1 MWASLCASRELAWR
15 LTVRDVS
22 ARYRHTFL
30 GFLWAFLPPLATSA
44 IFVFLNSQKVLD
56 IGPTPI
62 AYAPYVLIGTTL
74 WQMFVDAL
82 QAPLRTVEQSRDMLI
97 KINFPRE
104 ALILSGLG
112 LVGFNF
118 LIRIVILVGTF
129 LYFQIPV
136 TPWIL
141 LAPLAMLM
149 LVVLGTMVG
158 LILTP
163 LGILYKDVGQLLTI
177 SITFWLF
184 LTPVVYPPPTDGPAA
199 ILSTLNPVSPLL
211 ITARDWMIGVP
222 SEQLPAFVAVSIGTV
237 LFLCIGWLLFRLA
250 MPHVIARLGG

>member
-1 MWASLCASRELAWR
+1 
-15 LTVRDVS
+15 
-22 ARYRHTFL
+22 
-30 GFLWAFLPPLATSA
+30 
-44 IFVFLNSQKVLD
+44 VLD

-199 ILSTLNPVSPLL
+199 ILSTLNPVSPLDDRRSL
-211 ITARDWMIGVP
+211 GTASRLRGSQYRHGAFPLHRLVT
-222 SEQLPAFVAVSIGTV
+222 LPFGNAPRHRPP
-237 LFLCIGWLLFRLA
+237 GWLIQLEQRIDTHERRF
-250 MPHVIARLGG
+250 GNQG